1 MTFINFP
8 SNPVLNQ
15 EFLAGARKWKWNGVY
30 WQAVSPTD
38 RVGFVGSQGAGF
50 VGSFGFI
57 GSVGFVGSAGAGF
70 TGSSSAGFV
79 GSAGFGF
86 VGSAGFG
93 FVGSASTAVGYS
105 GSRGLA
111 GTSVS
116 IVGSVSTSALLPNPY
131 TGNIGDGY
139 ITSDNGHLNVYNG
152 VGWDDVGQIVGDD
165 GPLGY
170 TGSRGGGFVGST
182 GLRGGAQFVFQNVGF
197 NYSVDGFSDTT
208 YPTLTVIRGQLY
220 YFDLTNVTSSHPLAL
235 RLDSGNTA
243 TVPGTTGND
252 PVGGVA
258 GNGNP
263 ALVIYQVPYDAPSSI
278 VYQCVIHSSMIGQ
291 ILVIDQTGYT
301 GSQGAGFVGSAG
313 ANGTIGIDGYTG
325 SRGGGFVGS
334 FGFTGSAGING
345 TNGIDGESTFTWGE
359 TPPVDPAVGD
369 RWYDTTRARI
379 VVWIDD
385 GDSFQWVETSASG
398 FLGRTGFTGSVAPA
412 TGTNTTFVIS
422 NTTTSTSTTT
432 GALVVAGGVGVGGD
446 INFGGSL
453 YQNGVLFTGGGGG
466 GGGADSYVKSYFWEG
481 VLQENVSTKR
491 YYIHVESVMES
502 ITVNLGA
509 VGLTQ
514 STIRIKKNNIALNTI
529 VIPANTAYVLTN
541 VNHQLAVNDFLTVDI
556 TQSSSAVNLYVTF
569 VYRE

>member
-15 EFLAGARKWKWNGVY
+15 EFLAGTRKWKWNGVY
-30 WQAVSPTD
+30 WQAVSPSD
-38 RVGFVGSQGAGF
+38 RVGFTGSIGAGF
-50 VGSFGFI
+50 VGSFGYI
-57 GSVGFVGSAGAGF
+57 GSVGFVGSAGGGF
-70 TGSSSAGFV
+70 VGSQGTEGFV

-86 VGSAGFG
+86 VGSAGIG

-139 ITSDNGHLNVYNG
+139 ITTDNGHLNVYNG

-170 TGSRGGGFVGST
+170 TGSQGSGFVGSA
-182 GLRGGAQFVFQNVGF
+182 GLG
-197 NYSVDGFSDTT
+197 
-208 YPTLTVIRGQLY
+208 
-220 YFDLTNVTSSHPLAL
+220 
-235 RLDSGNTA
+235 LD
-243 TVPGTTGND
+243 
-252 PVGGVA
+252 
-258 GNGNP
+258 
-263 ALVIYQVPYDAPSSI
+263 
-278 VYQCVIHSSMIGQ
+278 
-291 ILVIDQTGYT
+291 GYT

-325 SRGGGFVGS
+325 SQGGGFVGS
-334 FGFTGSAGING
+334 FGFTGSAGTNG
-345 TNGIDGESTFTWGE
+345 INGIDGESTFTWGE

-369 RWYDTTRARI
+369 RWYDTARAKI

-398 FLGRTGFTGSVAPA
+398 FLGRTGFTGSMGPV

-422 NTTTSTSTTT
+422 NTETSTSAIT
-432 GALVVAGGVGVGGD
+432 GALVVAGGVGVAGD
-446 INFGGSL
+446 INFNGSL

-466 GGGADSYVKSYFWEG
+466 GDGADSYVKTYFWEG
-481 VLQENVSTKR
+481 ALQENVSTKR
-491 YYIHVESVMES
+491 YYIHVVSTMES
-502 ITVNLGA
+502 ITANLGTA
-509 VGLTQ
+509 GQTQ
-514 STIRIKKNNIALNTI
+514 STIQIKKNNTTLNTI
-529 VIPANTAYVLTN
+529 VIPANTSYVLTN
-541 VNHQLAVNDFLTVDI
+541 VSHQLAVNDYITVDI
-556 TQSSSAVNLYVTF
+556 TQSSSAANLYVTF